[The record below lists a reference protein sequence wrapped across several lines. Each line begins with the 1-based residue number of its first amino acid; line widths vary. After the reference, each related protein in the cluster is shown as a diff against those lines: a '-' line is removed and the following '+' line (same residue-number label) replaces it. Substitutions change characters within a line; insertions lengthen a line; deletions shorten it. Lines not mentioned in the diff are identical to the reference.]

1 MKTYNVEITD
11 LFCGQMNYSYCTRF
25 TINAKSLLGA
35 IQKISRKT
43 GLNFRRQLGYGEGDW
58 TGLYHSTTKLT
69 GVYVEEK
76 E

>member
-11 LFCGQMNYSYCTRF
+11 LFCGEMNYSYCTRL
-25 TINAKSLLGA
+25 TINARSLLGA

-43 GLNFRRQLGYGEGDW
+43 GLNFRMQYSEGDW
-58 TGLYHSTTKLT
+58 EGLYHSITKLT
-69 GVYVEEK
+69 GVYIEEK